1 MIKTLLYCSPLLAVL
16 LLSNSRTQTSLE
28 TAPPGQLAH
37 YGQYIFAREDCKHC
51 HTLNVS
57 EASADLVSLDGLG
70 GKYPLSW
77 LYYYLDDPQSLSP
90 YSNMPAFSHLHVDT
104 LRRQTLEQII
114 RENNPDELA
123 RLNAS
128 WSELMRQ
135 ADSLKAQLETEGVF
149 AQNGSEVLA
158 LIAYL
163 RQIPSS
169 QVKIV
174 QDSIAYQ
181 QLQLQTKEWQIQWEH
196 EFKDPNSALLKTAQN
211 KKQAKQGGQLFRS
224 NCRACHGET
233 GGGGI
238 GPNLT
243 DAYWLHGGKP
253 EEIAHTIA
261 IGVPERGMIAWQSML
276 TPTEVGQLVAYIHS
290 IKGTKPKDAK
300 EPQGRVINDE

>member
-169 QVKIV
+169 PEKLVR
-174 QDSIAYQ
+174 DSIEHQ
-181 QLQLQTKEWQIQWEH
+181 QFLLQQQVLQAQL
-196 EFKDPNSALLKTAQN
+196 KDPNSALLKTA
-211 KKQAKQGGQLFRS
+211 KDSKQAKQGGRLFRT
-224 NCRACHGET
+224 NCQACHGET
-233 GGGGI
+233 GGGGV

-253 EEIAHTIA
+253 EEIAHTITM
-261 IGVPERGMIAWQSML
+261 GVPERGMISWQSML

-290 IKGTKPKDAK
+290 IKGSKPKGAK
-300 EPQGRVINDE
+300 EPQGRDVSDE